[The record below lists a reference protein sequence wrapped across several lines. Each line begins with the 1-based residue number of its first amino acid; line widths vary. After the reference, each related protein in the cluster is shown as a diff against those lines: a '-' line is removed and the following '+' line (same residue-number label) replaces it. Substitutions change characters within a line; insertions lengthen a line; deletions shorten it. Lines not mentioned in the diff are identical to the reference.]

1 MQVSLLEQGQEAA
14 LRLARYAQEARE
26 GVKMTNKKENR
37 WVGKEFY
44 YAPYDI
50 TDMVENKG
58 FRPGE
63 KVVVVGEVGDPMHK
77 FVYVSG
83 SNNDI
88 VSISKKS
95 LSKEY
100 PVTLMRLMGMPEH
113 KKLVKV

>member
-1 MQVSLLEQGQEAA
+1 MI
-14 LRLARYAQEARE
+14 
-26 GVKMTNKKENR
+26 TKKENK

-63 KVVVVGEVGDPMHK
+63 KVVVLEEVGDPMHK

-83 SNNDI
+83 SNNKV

-100 PVTLMRLMGMPEH
+100 PTRLLKLMGGAGAYSEAEESHITPKA
-113 KKLVKV
+113 KKKERTEERLNEA

>member
-1 MQVSLLEQGQEAA
+1 MI
-14 LRLARYAQEARE
+14 
-26 GVKMTNKKENR
+26 TKKENK

-63 KVVVVGEVGDPMHK
+63 KVVVLEEVGDPMHK
-77 FVYVSG
+77 FVYVRS
-83 SNNDI
+83 SNNKV
-88 VSISKKS
+88 VSVSKKS

-100 PVTLMRLMGMPEH
+100 PTSLLKLMDGAGAYPEAEESHFLPKAKTKERTEERLNEA
-113 KKLVKV
+113 